1 MRGPDTLGGNL
12 VVSSNGE
19 NMARIQ
25 ADNRTSYHY
34 TFKRHVPIDDVQ
46 DTLTLS
52 ILGAEHL
59 HGRAKIR
66 LDGWWRL
73 DRQRRVCMIDAS
85 TPVGAD
91 IAKLF
96 NGYLSREFG
105 ESAFRVMSANGGSNR
120 CRG

>member
-1 MRGPDTLGGNL
+1 
-12 VVSSNGE
+12 
-19 NMARIQ
+19 MAKAQ
-25 ADNRTSYHY
+25 SETHTTYQYS
-34 TFKRHVPIDDVQ
+34 FKRHVPIDEVQ

-59 HGRAKIR
+59 HGRARIR

-73 DRQRRVCMIDAS
+73 DRQRRVCVINAS

-96 NGYLSREFG
+96 TGYLSKEFG
-105 ESAFRVMSANGGSNR
+105 ESAFRVVVANGRVSR
-120 CRG
+120 